1 MSGGSRWRL
10 TRASSA
16 RASSAPCRAATWA
29 ACTRRSLTRLFPR
42 KLIERV
48 VDGVERVQRDHQ
60 PRVHKGEPDR
70 NRVDD
75 EAEGKPRQHRSGP
88 RALDLGSKQVR
99 MRERPRHQALEG
111 DGHEGHDHRI
121 ERGRDRAVLS
131 RVQVAAEKR
140 GRVGEQHHREQEDQ
154 VDELDRAVHGSQV
167 SEDRVVVH
175 PDDTHREEAGDV
187 GDELRPLSE
196 NLGQQLSGVHPG
208 KLLAKVLGQ
217 WPQLVTYVAS
227 FLTVGVV
234 WVNHHTIFRNL
245 RSVDRTIQFINLV
258 LLLTVVL
265 LPYPTALLG
274 RYLNSGQNGSV
285 AAAFYA
291 VVMTLMAI
299 AFQCLVAWAL
309 THPKLLRPEIQGARP
324 GSVLPRFALGLVIYA
339 VSIGLAFVNTWLVVA
354 LYAFNA
360 VYYAFN
366 QLSWEEA
373 RK

>member
-1 MSGGSRWRL
+1 MNTNRL
-10 TRASSA
+10 EAFS
-16 RASSAPCRAATWA
+16 
-29 ACTRRSLTRLFPR
+29 
-42 KLIERV
+42 
-48 VDGVERVQRDHQ
+48 DGVFAVAITLLVLQFTVPEV
-60 PRVHKGEPDR
+60 G
-70 NRVDD
+70 
-75 EAEGKPRQHRSGP
+75 SGQ
-88 RALDLGSKQVR
+88 LLG
-99 MRERPRHQALEG
+99 
-111 DGHEGHDHRI
+111 
-121 ERGRDRAVLS
+121 
-131 RVQVAAEKR
+131 
-140 GRVGEQHHREQEDQ
+140 
-154 VDELDRAVHGSQV
+154 
-167 SEDRVVVH
+167 
-175 PDDTHREEAGDV
+175 
-187 GDELRPLSE
+187 
-196 NLGQQLSGVHPG
+196 
-208 KLLAKVLGQ
+208 KVLGQ

-245 RSVDRTIQFINLV
+245 RAVDRTIQFINLV

-309 THPKLLRPEIQGARP
+309 THPNLLKPEIRGARL
-324 GSVLPRFALGLVIYA
+324 GTVLPRFAPGLVIYA

-360 VYYAFN
+360 IYYAFN
-366 QLSWEEA
+366 QLSWSSE